1 MFIVSLPA
9 ARVASASTRSG
20 RGLLALLASASLVA
34 LAAPALAQETA
45 SGPLDEDVLT
55 NRETVIVTA
64 QGLPGDA
71 PVVAEA
77 RQRLSETPGAVAVVS
92 SESYEERHAPYL
104 ADLLRD
110 VPGVFAQKK
119 WGGDMRLSIRGSGI
133 GNANHNRGTF
143 LAQDGVPFNE
153 ADGYGDFQLIDPS
166 IARYTEVYK
175 GGNSLRFG
183 GALLG
188 GAVNVITPTGRT
200 AAHENLVRME
210 GGSYGTVRGTAQVA
224 RELGDWDVFAA
235 ASGFSTDGWRPQSEG
250 QSQSGTTSIGKQ
262 FGDDR
267 EVRLIV
273 GGGYIHQQIPGSIT
287 LSQALSN
294 PQQANPGNVTLNYQ
308 RDMQSVRTALQ
319 TRWRLDASNVFEGG
333 VYGSWKNLDHP
344 IFQVIDQ
351 ESRNFGAFG
360 RMDWTGD
367 IAGMKADAFYGLY
380 YRKGDLD
387 ANQWVNLSG
396 SKGDQRAKQRQN
408 AEGVDAFAEGRLFV
422 TPSFAVIAGGS
433 YGWAKRDYQSIDLP
447 GWAGDFAR
455 TEERDYDWLSPRLGL
470 LWQNEAGQQVYA
482 NITKS
487 VEPPNFGAYSP
498 SAGNFSNVVP
508 QEAWTGEIGTR
519 GRAGDFIW
527 DVSVYRAQL
536 ENELLMF
543 TVNPGLGIPAA
554 TFNADETMHQGIEA
568 GLDWQ
573 ILDSLRLR
581 QTWTLSDFRFE
592 DDAQYGDNRLPVV
605 PLSFYRAELR
615 YDHPAGWFVAP
626 GVEWSMTDT
635 YADFSNTKSQ
645 RSPSY
650 AIFNLGGGYRLNED
664 VSFFIELRNLTD
676 EAYVSNATPV
686 VTSTAATAGYFP
698 GDGRSAYAG
707 FSVGF

>member
-1 MFIVSLPA
+1 MFAFSLQNVPA
-9 ARVASASTRSG
+9 GGARTHTSRAV
-20 RGLLALLASASLVA
+20 LALLAGASLMA
-34 LAAPALAQETA
+34 LASPVFAQEAA
-45 SGPLDEDVLT
+45 SGPMDDDGRAA
-55 NRETVIVTA
+55 RETVIVTA

-71 PVVAEA
+71 PAVAEA
-77 RQRLSETPGAVAVVS
+77 RKRLSETPGAVAVVS
-92 SESYEERHAPYL
+92 AESYEDRHAPYL

-133 GNANHNRGTF
+133 GNANHNRGTM

-175 GGNSLRFG
+175 GGNALRFG

-200 AAHENLVRME
+200 AANENLVRLE
-210 GGSYGTVRGTAQVA
+210 GGSYGTARAHAEAA
-224 RELGDWDVFAA
+224 REMGEWDVFAA
-235 ASGFSTDGWRPQSEG
+235 GTGFTTDGWRPQSEG
-250 QSQSGTTSIGKQ
+250 QSQNGTVSIGKQ

-287 LSQALSN
+287 LAQVQSN
-294 PQQANPGNVTLNYQ
+294 PQQANTGNVNLNYQ

-351 ESRNFGAFG
+351 ESRNYGAFG
-360 RMDWTGD
+360 RMDWTGE
-367 IAGMKADAFYGLY
+367 IGGMTADAFYGLY

-387 ANQWVNLSG
+387 ANQWVNNAG
-396 SKGDQRAKQRQN
+396 SKGDQRARQRQN
-408 AEGVDAFAEGRLFV
+408 AEGLDAFAEGRLFV
-422 TPSFAVIAGGS
+422 TPSIAVIAGGS
-433 YGWAKRDYQSIDLP
+433 YGWAKRDYESIDLP
-447 GWAGDFAR
+447 TWAGDFAR
-455 TEERDYDWLSPRLGL
+455 LEEREYDWFAPRIGL

-482 NITKS
+482 NITQS
-487 VEPPNFGAYSP
+487 VEPPNFGAYSA
-498 SAGNFSNVVP
+498 SAGNFSDVVP

-536 ENELLMF
+536 ENELLLF
-543 TVNPGLGIPAA
+543 SVNPGLGIPAA
-554 TFNADETMHQGIEA
+554 TFNADKTMHQGIEA

-592 DDAQYGDNRLPVV
+592 DDAQYGDNRLPVM

-626 GVEWSMTDT
+626 GVEWAMTDT
-635 YADFSNTKSQ
+635 YADFANTKSQ

-650 AIFNLGGGYRLNED
+650 SIFNLGGGYKLSD
-664 VSFFIELRNLTD
+664 KVSFFVELRNLTD

-686 VTSTAATAGYFP
+686 VASTAGTAGYFP

-707 FSVGF
+707 VSVGF